1 MSRQK
6 SITSAKNWPKT
17 VFGCKAQFCLF
28 SLRTRGG
35 SSADE
40 TCYCDFAMLPL
51 KLYILTIEVA
61 LSRKLSSF
69 LRLPDRL
76 TYFENYPHN
85 WQWDRADPYP
95 AGIDGATCGP
105 CSGASKAAV
114 KLVKLGDYWVQS
126 WCFFCHISALM
137 SISAWQSITLN
148 ITLEKSYFWCSTQQN
163 CSHLRGNDHNAISN
177 AMQWKKAM
185 MKRTTCHCHLYATS
199 FGGNNI
205 ITHVAEINVLQSH
218 QWWREVRWWCQ
229 GALKGGQKGRW
240 TVQSSYLSLCVSLSL
255 SVGWWRRC

>member
-6 SITSAKNWPKT
+6 SISSAKNWPKT

-69 LRLPDRL
+69 LRLPDWL

-114 KLVKLGDYWVQS
+114 KLVKLGDYRVQS

-137 SISAWQSITLN
+137 SISAWQSH
-148 ITLEKSYFWCSTQQN
+148 ST
-163 CSHLRGNDHNAISN
+163 SHLKSHTSDVQPSKIVHIWEEMIIMLL
-177 AMQWKKAM
+177 AMQCNE
-185 MKRTTCHCHLYATS
+185 RR
-199 FGGNNI
+199 
-205 ITHVAEINVLQSH
+205 
-218 QWWREVRWWCQ
+218 QWWRELHAIAIFIQR
-229 GALKGGQKGRW
+229 ALAAII
-240 TVQSSYLSLCVSLSL
+240 
-255 SVGWWRRC
+255 

>member
-69 LRLPDRL
+69 LRLPDWL

-126 WCFFCHISALM
+126 WCFFVTYL
-137 SISAWQSITLN
+137 L
-148 ITLEKSYFWCSTQQN
+148 
-163 CSHLRGNDHNAISN
+163 
-177 AMQWKKAM
+177 
-185 MKRTTCHCHLYATS
+185 
-199 FGGNNI
+199 
-205 ITHVAEINVLQSH
+205 
-218 QWWREVRWWCQ
+218 WCQ
-229 GALKGGQKGRW
+229 YQLGNHTEHHTWKVILLMFNPAKLFTFERKW
-240 TVQSSYLSLCVSLSL
+240 S
-255 SVGWWRRC
+255 

>member
-137 SISAWQSITLN
+137 SISAWQSH
-148 ITLEKSYFWCSTQQN
+148 ST
-163 CSHLRGNDHNAISN
+163 SHLKSHTSDVQPSKIVHIWEE
-177 AMQWKKAM
+177 MIIMLKQWKKAM
-185 MKRTTCHCHLYATS
+185 MKRTTCHCHLYTTS

>member
-69 LRLPDRL
+69 LRLPDQL

-137 SISAWQSITLN
+137 SISAWQSH
-148 ITLEKSYFWCSTQQN
+148 ST
-163 CSHLRGNDHNAISN
+163 SHLKSHTSDVQPSKIVHIWEE
-177 AMQWKKAM
+177 MIIMLKQWKKAM
-185 MKRTTCHCHLYATS
+185 MKRTTCHCHLYTTS